1 MLWKVFISVDNNLI
15 FYIRNVKAKISS
27 DLNSNHFFF
36 SGSPME
42 KLAALKACIEEEVNS
57 VSASLRNTFM
67 NKVIYQRV
75 YTTVQVRLDL
85 KNHKNAKKILSN
97 CPIQLKNC
105 NYEPLCFLIKFSFSK
120 KATKFETIFHL
131 IWRLLIVKVKSS
143 GRLF

>member
-1 MLWKVFISVDNNLI
+1 
-15 FYIRNVKAKISS
+15 
-27 DLNSNHFFF
+27 
-36 SGSPME
+36 ME

-131 IWRLLIVKVKSS
+131 I
-143 GRLF
+143 